1 MSRMQRKILPGR
13 SYHITHRC
21 YNREFRFQRAIERNN
36 YRMRLFEM
44 SHKYKIKVLDYMI
57 TSNHVHLLLWA
68 DIASEISAAMRF
80 LQGTT
85 AQDFNRRKKHTGAY
99 WSGRYN
105 TTLIQDGNHLSR
117 CLFYIGLNMVR
128 AKVVKH
134 PSEWQWCGFN
144 EFMGQRKRY
153 RIIDIEFLLNRLRHS
168 PDIVRF
174 REWYTRTIDDKI
186 NLEKVKHESIWSEA
200 MAVGSQ
206 NWLQEITAALPIKE
220 RTIEPVQT
228 IYDTDRDYSL
238 MSVEELEQSY
248 SLKGTKKEQAYLTRS

>member
-1 MSRMQRKILPGR
+1 MPRMRRKILPGR

-44 SHKYKIKVLDYMI
+44 NRRYKVKVLDYMI
-57 TSNHVHLLLWA
+57 TSNHVHLLIWA
-68 DIASEISAAMRF
+68 DSVSEISEAMRF

-85 AQDFNRRKKHTGAY
+85 AQDYNRRKKRSGAY

-105 TTLIQDGNHLSR
+105 TTLIEDGNHLSR

-128 AKVVKH
+128 AKAVTH
-134 PSEWQWCGFN
+134 PSNWQWCGFS

-153 RIIDIEFLLNRLRHS
+153 RIIDIDFLLNRLRRS
-168 PDIVRF
+168 PDVIRF
-174 REWYTRTIDDKI
+174 REWYIRTIDDI
-186 NLEKVKHESIWSEA
+186 ISSEGDRYESVWSEA
-200 MAVGSQ
+200 MAVGSE
-206 NWLQEITAALPIKE
+206 NWLQEITAALPVRKRIIDTVKTFYDAEKE
-220 RTIEPVQT
+220 YTPMQIEEMEV
-228 IYDTDRDYSL
+228 
-238 MSVEELEQSY
+238 SY